1 MDDID
6 INCITP
12 VEVDNNQTSLV
23 PDVRHRVEHQVMSEL
38 SEGHYVETKMK
49 PTITSALSALSKP
62 DGGIR
67 LIHDYSR
74 PEGLA
79 VNDYATK
86 YPFQCQSI
94 SDAIQLIQPGYFLAK
109 VDLHAAYRSVGLHP
123 SQFPL
128 TGLKWTFSGESEPRY
143 FMDTRLPF
151 GARQSPY
158 IFHRL
163 TQAVRRMLE
172 KRNIQLVVF
181 LDDFLIIAKDFN
193 ECIHGYNKLISLLRE
208 LGFSISWKKV
218 CDPTTKLTFL
228 GVCIDTVAGTL
239 SLEQTKV
246 DDLCDQIKLFCAR
259 RRASRRQLESLAD
272 KLVWVSHVIPWSRL
286 HLRTLLVWAS
296 HVIPWNRL
304 HLRTLLVLFHGAG
317 YTYAPC

>member
-12 VEVDNNQTSLV
+12 VEVDNKQTSLA
-23 PDVRHRVEHQVMSEL
+23 PDVCHRVEHQVMSEL
-38 SEGHYVETKMK
+38 SEGHYVETKIK
-49 PTITSALSALSKP
+49 PTITSALSALPKP

-67 LIHDYSR
+67 LIHNYSR

-79 VNDYATK
+79 VNDYASK

-143 FMDTRLPF
+143 FVDTRLPF

-163 TQAVRRMLE
+163 TQAV
-172 KRNIQLVVF
+172 
-181 LDDFLIIAKDFN
+181 
-193 ECIHGYNKLISLLRE
+193 
-208 LGFSISWKKV
+208 
-218 CDPTTKLTFL
+218 
-228 GVCIDTVAGTL
+228 
-239 SLEQTKV
+239 
-246 DDLCDQIKLFCAR
+246 
-259 RRASRRQLESLAD
+259 
-272 KLVWVSHVIPWSRL
+272 
-286 HLRTLLVWAS
+286 
-296 HVIPWNRL
+296 
-304 HLRTLLVLFHGAG
+304 
-317 YTYAPC
+317 